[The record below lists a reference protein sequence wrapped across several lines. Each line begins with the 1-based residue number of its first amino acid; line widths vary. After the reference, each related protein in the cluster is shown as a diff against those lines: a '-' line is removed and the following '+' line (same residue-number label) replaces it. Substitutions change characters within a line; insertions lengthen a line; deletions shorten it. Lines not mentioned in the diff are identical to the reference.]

1 MPRPAIGIGVRIGVR
16 IGRLGQG
23 PMRRPPVTGG
33 GRLIDSGADQWVAK
47 AHAAAEFDQ
56 SRGFCW
62 SRRVHCDLLPHG
74 RAPQQAHV
82 TNRLGRCSKQQLLRV
97 ARKLPEL
104 PVKVVFNAALQRP
117 CGRS

>member
-1 MPRPAIGIGVRIGVR
+1 M
-16 IGRLGQG
+16 
-23 PMRRPPVTGG
+23 GG
-33 GRLIDSGADQWVAK
+33 E

-62 SRRVHCDLLPHG
+62 SRRVHGDLLPHG

-82 TNRLGRCSKQQLLRV
+82 TNRLGRFSKQQLLRV

-104 PVKVVFNAALQRP
+104 PVKAVFNAALQRP
-117 CGRS
+117 CGRI